1 MDNSQK
7 YITISVAAF
16 ICYCN
21 TLGGTFVF
29 DDNEAIVK
37 NKDVMPYTNIWNIF
51 KNDFW
56 GTDITLNS
64 SHKSYRPLT
73 ILSYRLNV
81 LYSKDKLDA
90 FQFHATNIILYGL
103 LCLLSV
109 PVFELFLKKSKY
121 ATNVH
126 DIAFLSGL
134 LFTVHPV
141 HTEAVAGLVG
151 RADIL
156 SSVLFFVIILLYQKV
171 RNSTGECTVFWF
183 TVVVVLTGC
192 AVLCKETSITV
203 VGVLIVYDIYRV
215 KRKSISWMEMLKFW
229 LIVRCSLVLIAGL
242 CIMYYRLEV
251 MNFEGPLFTDMD
263 NPAAYAQNVF
273 TRVMYQFIY
282 QIIFVQLKF
291 ISRFNNL
298 SFFLK
303 VFTYNYIYL
312 LNFLLMLWPQWLCFD
327 WSMGCIPLIENICDI
342 RVIFVV
348 LFWMILIFGMFS
360 LLKQNYENEILDAR
374 IMAVC
379 IIVLPFF
386 PASNIFFT
394 VGFVIAERTLLLPS
408 AGFCLLVVIGYKKLF
423 RKTQNNKICSCFFYG
438 LLIIFVLRTILR
450 NMNWLTEEKLF
461 SSALDVCPLNAKVHY
476 NIAKIAADNNNKA
489 VALEEYRKAIQ
500 LNPKYEQAMNNLANL
515 LREDKKFEEAEVLL
529 RKAVDVRPNF
539 AAAWMN
545 LGIVLT
551 NLNRSDESEHCYKMA
566 IKYRNKYPDCYYNLG
581 NLYLDLKR
589 NENALKAWEMAV
601 LYKPNHVAAWSNTL
615 VLLDSMKKYD
625 EVIELGRTALIHNPK
640 APALH
645 FSYANTLGK
654 LQQFEKAEGH
664 FLEAIN
670 LNPTNGLY
678 YSNLGVLYH
687 RWGKKDKARQMYTKA
702 LQIDPNLK
710 SAELNLKRLTKEAQ

>member
-21 TLGGTFVF
+21 TLGGSFVF
-29 DDNEAIVK
+29 DDNEAIIK
-37 NKDVMPYTNIWNIF
+37 NKDVMPHTPILNIF

-81 LYSKDKLDA
+81 LYSKNKLDA

-103 LCLLSV
+103 LCLLTV

-121 ATNVH
+121 ATNIH

-134 LFTVHPV
+134 LFTVHPI

-156 SSVLFFVIILLYQKV
+156 SSVLFFVVILLFHKF
-171 RNSTGECTVFWF
+171 RNSFGESVIFWY
-183 TVVVVLTGC
+183 VLVAILTCC
-192 AVLCKETSITV
+192 AVLCKETAIAV
-203 VGVLIVYDIYRV
+203 VGVLILYDIYRE
-215 KRKSISWMEMLKFW
+215 KRKSVPWTEMLRFW
-229 LIVRCSLVLIAGL
+229 LIVRCMLVLIMGIS
-242 CIMYYRLEV
+242 IMYFRLEI
-251 MNFEGPLFTDMD
+251 MNFEGPLFTYKD
-263 NPAAYAQNVF
+263 NPAAYAQTVF
-273 TRVMYQFIY
+273 TR
-282 QIIFVQLKF
+282 
-291 ISRFNNL
+291 
-298 SFFLK
+298 

-312 LNFLLMLWPQWLCFD
+312 LNFLLLLWPQWLCFD
-327 WSMGCIPLIENICDI
+327 WSMGCIPLIESICDI
-342 RVIFVV
+342 RVVFVI
-348 LFWMILIFGMFS
+348 LFWCLTSFGMFAMM
-360 LLKQNYENEILDAR
+360 KQNYKNEVLDAR

-379 IIVLPFF
+379 LIVLPFL
-386 PASNIFFT
+386 PASNILFT

-408 AGFCLLVVIGYKKLF
+408 AGFCLLVVIGYKKLL
-423 RKTQNNKICSCFFYG
+423 RKSDNNKICSCFFYG
-438 LLIIFVLRTILR
+438 LLVLFILRTVLR

-461 SSALDVCPLNAKVHY
+461 SSALEVCPLNAKVHY
-476 NIAKIAADNNNKA
+476 NIAKIATDNNNKPL
-489 VALEEYRKAIQ
+489 ALEEYQKAIQ
-500 LNPKYEQAMNNLANL
+500 LNPQYEQAMNNLANL

-529 RKAVDVRPNF
+529 RKAVEIRPNF

-551 NLNRSDESEHCYKMA
+551 NLNQSEEAEHCYRMA
-566 IKYRNKYPDCYYNLG
+566 ITHRKKYPDCYYNLG
-581 NLYLDLKR
+581 NLYLDLRR
-589 NENALKAWEMAV
+589 NEDALKSWEMAV
-601 LYKPNHVAAWSNTL
+601 LYRPTHVAAWSNTL

-625 EVIELGRTALIHNPK
+625 EVLELGRTALIHNPK

-645 FSYANTLGK
+645 FSFANTLGK
-654 LQQFEKAEGH
+654 IQQFEKAEGH

-670 LNPTNGLY
+670 LNPENGLY

-687 RWGKKDKARQMYTKA
+687 RWGKKEKARQMYQKA
-702 LQIDPNLK
+702 LQINPTLK
-710 SAELNLKRLTKEAQ
+710 SAELNLKRLTTDAQQDKH